1 MGEATM
7 MEAALKKS
15 GKRGR
20 RIEQEAKGR
29 HSSERKDGREVEAN
43 RNVANVYEVEKI
55 LDERI
60 GKGKKKEYF
69 VKWKGWEALED
80 HTWEPCD
87 SLGGSKKLIKEYEK
101 RMEDIKK
108 KKLLSAMS
116 EDSDGSDG
124 VEILEEKHD
133 SSSAAQQDTKS

>member
-1 MGEATM
+1 MG
-7 MEAALKKS
+7 
-15 GKRGR
+15 GR
-20 RIEQEAKGR
+20 RSTEKKG
-29 HSSERKDGREVEAN
+29 HNDCETKSNGTD
-43 RNVANVYEVEKI
+43 VYEVEKI

-101 RMEDIKK
+101 RMEDIKL
-108 KKLLSAMS
+108 KLTAMN

-124 VEILEEKHD
+124 VEILEENRTNTATQ
-133 SSSAAQQDTKS
+133 SDTKSDKKKGR